1 MPDSHPSLKL
11 YITQNSP
18 YARLARITVLE
29 KGLEDKVKQ
38 IVAQTRSIDSPYY
51 EINPSGRVPCL
62 ILPDGT
68 RLEESQVVCS
78 YLDNLDNAPLF
89 GAPPGSNGFHV
100 QRLEAMARSLADGV
114 SVWIREGFRPQQQRS
129 PGVIDHERDRAARLI
144 EVWETEVMHPVMGG
158 KLSNMAQMTLIV
170 ALHLERWNPDFEW
183 RDGHPN
189 LVNWAESLAVRPS
202 IRDTMPVG

>member
-1 MPDSHPSLKL
+1 MSDSHPRLKL

-29 KGLEDKVKQ
+29 KGLEGKVKQ
-38 IVAQTRSIDSPYY
+38 ILAQTRSIDSPYY

-62 ILPDGT
+62 ILPDGA
-68 RLEESQVVCS
+68 RLEESQLVCS
-78 YLDNLDNAPLF
+78 YLDNLDNAPMF
-89 GAPPGSNGFHV
+89 EAPPGSNGFHV
-100 QRLEAMARSLADGV
+100 QRLEAMARGLADGV
-114 SVWIREGFRPQQQRS
+114 SVWIREGFRPQQERS
-129 PGVIDHERDRAARLI
+129 PGVIDHERNRAARLI

-170 ALHLERWNPDFEW
+170 ALHLERWNPDFKW

-189 LVNWAESLAVRPS
+189 LVNWAESLAARPS

>member
-1 MPDSHPSLKL
+1 MSDSHPSLKL

-29 KGLEDKVKQ
+29 KGLEGKVKQ
-38 IVAQTRSIDSPYY
+38 ILAQTRSIDSPYY

-68 RLEESQVVCS
+68 RLEESQLVCS
-78 YLDNLDNAPLF
+78 YLDNLDNAPMF
-89 GAPPGSNGFHV
+89 EAPPGSNGFHI
-100 QRLEAMARSLADGV
+100 QRLEAMARGLADGV
-114 SVWIREGFRPQQQRS
+114 SVWIREGFRPQQERS
-129 PGVIDHERDRAARLI
+129 PGVIDHERNRAARLI

-170 ALHLERWNPDFEW
+170 ALHLERWNPDFKW

-189 LVNWAESLAVRPS
+189 LVNWAESLAVQPS